1 VNGRPEPKVLLY
13 KLSVRKSASGREYL
27 SGWTG
32 SAKLLGFKD
41 AEPGKYGEEV
51 WSVYAVT
58 PPPRGDQV
66 AGDRAVGPRPEF
78 LHTDGA
84 RAPARGGSR

>member
-1 VNGRPEPKVLLY
+1 MNGRPEPKVLLY

-58 PPPRGDQV
+58 PPPKAD
-66 AGDRAVGPRPEF
+66 AE
-78 LHTDGA
+78 
-84 RAPARGGSR
+84 PAQ